1 MLETKFPWTK
11 CLPITLLRIRT
22 APRKNTELSPY
33 EMLYGLPY
41 LGQIADLPSMETKDQ
56 FLRNIYLASP
66 LLCLL
71 LSCRACWL
79 TQAPSLDFSCILIS
93 LVIVFWEKPGRKT
106 NSNWPE
112 KDLIRYCSWR
122 KQLLTLQRKVGLIT
136 GESNG
141 LHPLTKKNN
150 GLWSSTQSYKAVFE
164 KTLISFLVILYT
176 KMPIVGDSPYQ
187 VNLIINVTMSM
198 DPLTLK
204 FDAFQVL
211 PYGGLHSQKQ
221 LSEEHKYLCPEPY
234 RACQEMIHAN
244 SLAIVWPKY
253 GGLPRIGYTAEPYK
267 AAPTLVELKDYPWQ
281 GAYPEMIMGIYNVTH
296 CC

>member
-1 MLETKFPWTK
+1 
-11 CLPITLLRIRT
+11 
-22 APRKNTELSPY
+22 
-33 EMLYGLPY
+33 
-41 LGQIADLPSMETKDQ
+41 
-56 FLRNIYLASP
+56 
-66 LLCLL
+66 
-71 LSCRACWL
+71 
-79 TQAPSLDFSCILIS
+79 
-93 LVIVFWEKPGRKT
+93 
-106 NSNWPE
+106 
-112 KDLIRYCSWR
+112 
-122 KQLLTLQRKVGLIT
+122 
-136 GESNG
+136 
-141 LHPLTKKNN
+141 
-150 GLWSSTQSYKAVFE
+150 
-164 KTLISFLVILYT
+164 
-176 KMPIVGDSPYQ
+176 MPIVGDSPYQ

-211 PYGGLHSQKQ
+211 PSGGLHSQKQ

-244 SLAIVWPKY
+244 SLAIVWPQY